1 MEKTAGTLL
10 KRERVAVIM
19 NSSLKDQN
27 GKMVDQMLLLVNE
40 TEKREGQIERMQME
54 NQLRLKLLEHQVQ
67 QQLLGKQVRG
77 TTRCVILK
85 VWIGLDRFS

>member
-10 KRERVAVIM
+10 KRERVAVIK

-54 NQLRLKLLEHQVQ
+54 NQLRLKLLEHQV
-67 QQLLGKQVRG
+67 KQNNRN
-77 TTRCVILK
+77 
-85 VWIGLDRFS
+85 FQN

>member
-1 MEKTAGTLL
+1 M
-10 KRERVAVIM
+10 VAVIK

-27 GKMVDQMLLLVNE
+27 GEMADQMLLLVNE

-67 QQLLGKQVRG
+67 QNNENFKN
-77 TTRCVILK
+77 
-85 VWIGLDRFS
+85 